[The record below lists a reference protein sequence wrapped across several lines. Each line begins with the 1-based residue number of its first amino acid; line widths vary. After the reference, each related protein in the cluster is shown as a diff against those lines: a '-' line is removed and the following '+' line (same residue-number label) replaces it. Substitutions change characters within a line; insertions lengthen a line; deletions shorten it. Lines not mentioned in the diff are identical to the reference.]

1 METDIDANITYPIR
15 ILIVDDHAL
24 FRRGLTALLSQDR
37 RFSIVGEAENAE
49 AALEAAEKLQPD
61 VVLLDNHMPGLT
73 GIAAI
78 GGLKKTA
85 PQCQVLMLTVSER
98 PDDLAAAIKAGA
110 SGYLLKTIN
119 TEDLA
124 DSVEKVVSGDTII
137 SPQMMTKLVGLLRN
151 MPEDEVP
158 RGGASDSAT
167 YTDAQSTP
175 AASEAV
181 IDANDPIHELSPRET
196 EILRL
201 IARGDSNKH
210 IARELDIAETT
221 VKIHVQ
227 HILRKLNLSNRVHA
241 AVYATTRGL

>member
-1 METDIDANITYPIR
+1 MDANNTYPIR
-15 ILIVDDHAL
+15 LLIVDDHAL

-37 RFSIVGEAENAE
+37 RFSIVGEAQNAE

-61 VVLLDNHMPGLT
+61 VILLDNHMPGLT

-85 PQCQVLMLTVSER
+85 PQCQVLMLTVSEK
-98 PDDLAAAIKAGA
+98 PDDLAAAIRAGA
-110 SGYLLKTIN
+110 AGYLLKTIN

-124 DSVEKVVSGDTII
+124 DSVEKIVSGDTII
-137 SPQMMTKLVGLLRN
+137 SPEMMNKLVGLLRN
-151 MPEDEVP
+151 MPEDELAHGV
-158 RGGASDSAT
+158 ASDSAT
-167 YTDAQSTP
+167 YTAARSTP
-175 AASEAV
+175 VASEAV

-201 IARGDSNKH
+201 IARGDSNKQ

>member
-1 METDIDANITYPIR
+1 MNTEVTYPIR

-49 AALEAAEKLQPD
+49 AALQAAEKLQPD
-61 VVLLDNHMPGLT
+61 VILLDNHMPGLT

-85 PQCQVLMLTVSER
+85 PQCQVLMLTVSEK
-98 PDDLAAAIKAGA
+98 PDDLAAAIRAGA
-110 SGYLLKTIN
+110 AGYLLKTIN

-124 DSVEKVVSGDTII
+124 DSVEKIVSGDTII
-137 SPQMMTKLVGLLRN
+137 SPDMMTKLIGLLRN
-151 MPEDEVP
+151 MPEDEVVQ
-158 RGGASDSAT
+158 GVASDST
-167 YTDAQSTP
+167 NYTDAQSTP
-175 AASEAV
+175 VAPDIV
-181 IDANDPIHELSPRET
+181 IDAKDPIHELSPRET

-201 IARGDSNKH
+201 IARGDSNKQ

>member
-1 METDIDANITYPIR
+1 MDANITYPIR

-49 AALEAAEKLQPD
+49 AALQAAEKLQPD
-61 VVLLDNHMPGLT
+61 LVLLDNHMPGLT

-85 PQCQVLMLTVSER
+85 PQCQVLMLTVSEK

-124 DSVEKVVSGDTII
+124 DSVEKIVSGDTII
-137 SPQMMTKLVGLLRN
+137 SPEMMTKLVGLLRN
-151 MPEDEVP
+151 MPENEVVAESVGNTVTP
-158 RGGASDSAT
+158 AIQPVASD
-167 YTDAQSTP
+167 
-175 AASEAV
+175 AV
-181 IDANDPIHELSPRET
+181 IDAKDPIHELSPRET